1 MAFANW
7 ISRAVR
13 QGGEYNS
20 ANYTIPTGI
29 DEIRVKLN
37 LLGNDDFAEGSSITI
52 RVERSADGA
61 QTWEEYFTIG
71 WLGGAVPTGPGG
83 PIGWVGG
90 VSGIGEH
97 AGELARVHVSSSG
110 NFRWGIQVEIR

>member
-13 QGGEYNS
+13 NGGEYNS
-20 ANYTIPTGI
+20 PNVTIPTGI

-37 LLGNDDFAEGSSITI
+37 LLANSNFAEGSSITI
-52 RVERSADGA
+52 RAEISNDGA
-61 QTWEEYFTIG
+61 VTWNEYFTIG
-71 WLGGAVPTGPGG
+71 WLGGAVPEGPGG

-90 VSGIGEH
+90 VSGISAH
-97 AGELARVHVSSSG
+97 VGELVRVHISSSG
-110 NFRWGIQVEIR
+110 DFRWGIQGEIR